1 MEELVRR
8 AVEGDAAAFEALMR
22 ETSASVRTVVRS
34 YVKQQ
39 EDARDI
45 VQEVY
50 LRALQRLSSLD
61 DPERFRPW
69 LYAIARNAGL
79 DYVRSARRRPVS
91 GAGFGNDEMGPV
103 DIVDLDAGPEQLAE
117 VRELSRQVQMGM
129 ARLSARD
136 ATLLAMV
143 STLGFTPTDVAGALG
158 MTPTAAKVAI
168 HRARQRLRNAM
179 LLASALQQEPLSR
192 GGTGCDAFAELV
204 RAGSLVEAAIHAR
217 GCAACGKPRVGEPA
231 QPEAATSNR

>member
-1 MEELVRR
+1 MDDLVRR
-8 AVEGDAAAFEALMR
+8 AIDGDTGAFETLMR
-22 ETSASVRTVVRS
+22 DTSGSVATVVRS
-34 YVKQQ
+34 YVKQP

-50 LRALQRLSSLD
+50 LRALQRLSTLD
-61 DPERFRPW
+61 DPERFKPW

-79 DYVRSARRRPVS
+79 DYVRSSRRRPVS
-91 GAGFGNDEMGPV
+91 TAGFGTDEMGPI
-103 DIVDLDAGPEQLAE
+103 DIADLEAGPEHLAE
-117 VRELSRQVQMGM
+117 VRELTQQVRLGM
-129 ARLSARD
+129 ARLSPRD

-179 LLASALQQEPLSR
+179 LLTSALEDVPVSSA
-192 GGTGCDAFAELV
+192 GDGCSAFGQLV
-204 RAGSLVEAAIHAR
+204 GSGSLIEAAIHAR
-217 GCAACGKPRVGEPA
+217 GCARCGKPRQRESL
-231 QPEAATSNR
+231 EATSA